1 MLDEAIVPIVIAL
14 TGTAVI
20 VSLVVFY
27 RWVLHRETGLWIALE
42 RMRRNQAKRDMTD
55 RAKSGWVALMAGRC
69 PYCCGSGIEL
79 TTDATWLDNDDA
91 MPDEPDW
98 EVSDCHFCKGAG
110 VIDDEAR
117 ERMLGLLK
125 DMRGKKLRTPLDA
138 ALSEKDDE

>member
-1 MLDEAIVPIVIAL
+1 
-14 TGTAVI
+14 
-20 VSLVVFY
+20 
-27 RWVLHRETGLWIALE
+27 
-42 RMRRNQAKRDMTD
+42 MRRNQAKRDMTD